1 MGAKRKVQNGMST
14 AALGVRAG
22 VINQSPI
29 VIASPPDYQKK
40 AAKLVAAKCTLC
52 ARVDAANE
60 SPDGDVG
67 IRYACVCPHAC
78 K

>member
-22 VINQSPI
+22 IINQSPT
-29 VIASPPDYQKK
+29 VVASPHDYQKK
-40 AAKLVAAKCTLC
+40 AAKLVGAKCALC

-60 SPDGDVG
+60 CPDGDIG
-67 IRYACVCPHAC
+67 IR
-78 K
+78 